1 LVLAKSSLAN
11 SFSTNSQPDSKV
23 ALVRQILSPLKRL
36 KSFISRYPGL
46 TPRANRNFTAARL
59 EMIMSQSFFNAW
71 SIIFNERFVAGEKLR
86 ANR

>member
-1 LVLAKSSLAN
+1 
-11 SFSTNSQPDSKV
+11 
-23 ALVRQILSPLKRL
+23 
-36 KSFISRYPGL
+36 
-46 TPRANRNFTAARL
+46 L